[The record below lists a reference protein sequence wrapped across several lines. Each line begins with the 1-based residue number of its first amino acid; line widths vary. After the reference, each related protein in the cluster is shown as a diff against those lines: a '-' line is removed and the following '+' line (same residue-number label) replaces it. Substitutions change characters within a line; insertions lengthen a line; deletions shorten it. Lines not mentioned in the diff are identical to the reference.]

1 MFSSGVR
8 RVCIYHGSG
17 PADAY
22 LVRDHLVAHGLP
34 VEVRGQ
40 HLGGLGGAL
49 PVQDTW
55 PTLWVV
61 DRHVGRARALV
72 AEWDAAKLPDS
83 PGWVCPCGAEVDAH
97 FGECWSCGT
106 VRSQR

>member
-1 MFSSGVR
+1 MSTPSVR
-8 RVCIYHGSG
+8 RVCVYKASG

-49 PVQDTW
+49 PLSETW
-55 PTLWVV
+55 PSLWVV
-61 DRHVGRARALV
+61 DRHESRARALISD
-72 AEWDAAKLPDS
+72 WDAATMPDGPS
-83 PGWVCPCGAEVDAH
+83 WTCVCGAEVDGH
-97 FGECWSCGT
+97 FGECWSCGGG
-106 VRSQR
+106 RPLG